1 MITLAVHH
9 RSFTFVGTASNFK
22 LGKHQR
28 IRHFDLQTDHGSYRF
43 KIPSKLHKR
52 LHFQLELHSKLEVRG
67 IIWRHPK
74 KSKEKLEIQHIALLS
89 ESQGATPNESF
100 GDRPLETADSTG
112 NEDTNIAE
120 NPCAKTNGPQKIV
133 LCKKPTCWKRGGQ
146 LIYDRLQQAIRD
158 QDIADQ
164 VSIET
169 TGCMGRCKKAPN
181 LMVMPDKQKY
191 SNFPPNA
198 AADLIHHH
206 FQKHLDPQF
215 LASDQII

>member
-9 RSFTFVGTASNFK
+9 RSFAFVGTASNFK

-52 LHFQLELHSKLEVRG
+52 LHFQLEPHSKLEVRG

-89 ESQGATPNESF
+89 EPQGKTPSNSP
-100 GDRPLETADSTG
+100 GDRPTGAADSTG
-112 NEDTNIAE
+112 NKTPNIEE
-120 NPCAKTNGPQKIV
+120 NPSPAVNGSQKIV
-133 LCKKPTCWKRGGQ
+133 LCKKSTCWKRGGQ
-146 LIYDRLQQAIRD
+146 LIYERLQQAIRD
-158 QDIADQ
+158 QGIADQ

-181 LMVMPDKQKY
+181 LVVMPDKQKY

-198 AADLIHHH
+198 AAELIHQH
-206 FQKHLDPQF
+206 FQKHLDPQ
-215 LASDQII
+215 LVASDQIL